1 MAVRLPKAVGVNLTL
16 MRHFW
21 PAPNVAGLIGQFP
34 PQAKSE
40 GPVPLLIVMLLM
52 VTATVWVFLKVAVF
66 VVLDT
71 PTATLPKDN
80 VEGLRVV

>member
-1 MAVRLPKAVGVNLTL
+1 MAVRFPKAVGVNLTL

-21 PAPNVAGLIGQFP
+21 PAPNVAVLIRQFP
-34 PQAKSE
+34 PQTKSE
-40 GPVPLLIVMLLM
+40 GPVPPLIVMLLI